1 MKIMAVIPARYQASR
16 LPGKLMK
23 MLGDKTVIRHTYENT
38 RATLLFDEVMVVTD
52 SELIFNEIVQCG
64 GYAVMSKREHQ
75 SGSDRIAEAIENID
89 VDVVINVQGDEP
101 FVEKE
106 ILQKL
111 ISVFKHTGDKDVP
124 VASLMYSMQN
134 EEDITNPNHV
144 KVVVDNNNFALY
156 FSRGVIP
163 YHRDTERPV
172 VYYKHIGIYG
182 FQKQAL
188 MKFTA
193 WPASMLESLEKL
205 EQLRYLENGVGIKM
219 VIIKECPIAIDTA
232 EDLEKARIY
241 LENKTTKL

>member
-64 GYAVMSKREHQ
+64 GYALMSKREHQ

-111 ISVFKHTGDKDVP
+111 ISAFKHTDGKDVP
-124 VASLMYSMQN
+124 VASLMYTMQN
-134 EEDITNPNHV
+134 EEDIANPNHV

-156 FSRGVIP
+156 FSRSVIP

-182 FQKQAL
+182 FQKKAL

-219 VIIKECPIAIDTA
+219 VIINECPIAIDTA
-232 EDLEKARIY
+232 EDLEKARFY